1 MYSMNYIDGI
11 ITKEKY
17 GSAVVRFLKIAN
29 FFVHLL
35 IIAIL
40 VLSLLAYLEI
50 GVYNAKI
57 DDTKR
62 DIEQKRTT
70 NRIGDIEK
78 EWESIYYKLIAV
90 KTQLD
95 QRTSYG
101 FIFRD
106 LGAYLPADNSVL
118 DLSFK
123 GNASSF
129 HLTIGNDVLKD
140 LTSFY
145 DYTPVLSA
153 ALEKSTYLGHDIS
166 IQDLEE
172 KKINKVL
179 VKALKVTIPLRSRK

>member
-123 GNASSF
+123 GNASSL

>member
-17 GSAVVRFLKIAN
+17 GSAVVRFLKILN

-40 VLSLLAYLEI
+40 VFSVLAYLEI
-50 GVYNAKI
+50 GVYNTKI
-57 DDTKR
+57 EETKR

-70 NRIGDIEK
+70 NRIADIEK

-123 GNASSF
+123 GNASSL

-179 VKALKVTIPLRSRK
+179 VKALKVSSAS